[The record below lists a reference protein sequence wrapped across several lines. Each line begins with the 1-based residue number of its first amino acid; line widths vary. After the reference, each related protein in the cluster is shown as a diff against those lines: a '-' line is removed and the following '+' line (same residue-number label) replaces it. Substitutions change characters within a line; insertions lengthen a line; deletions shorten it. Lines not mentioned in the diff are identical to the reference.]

1 MEAPGPCVAFLLEG
15 SVDCERK
22 AKKFIQDK
30 LKVPNANKLV
40 MGRVNRIGPYKP
52 NQSKPRQT
60 IVKFDLFKHRNKV
73 WVAKKNL
80 PRGSSHSV
88 KENFSK
94 ETERARA
101 QLTPIMKVARKRGY
115 YAKLDGQRL
124 IVSSHDKGVNLSVTL
139 DSLDKL
145 PQDISADSVYTP
157 TKNGITLY
165 YSLHSPFSNFFKC
178 FFHDDKG
185 KEYNGVEQYY
195 IHNNALIANDH
206 ELAHWVMLQDDP
218 AVMKSRA
225 KSLRSLDPDINV
237 LKLSMT

>member
-1 MEAPGPCVAFLLEG
+1 MICTVSKKKDNAVLKGRLVDLEDRQRRDNLVFDGIPDGPKET

-22 AKKFIQDK
+22 AKKNIQDK

-40 MGRVNRIGPYKP
+40 MGRVHRIGPYKP

-73 WVAKKNL
+73 WDAKKNL
-80 PRGSSHSV
+80 PRGSANSV

-124 IVSSHDKGVNLSVTL
+124 IVSSHDKGCHTR
-139 DSLDKL
+139 
-145 PQDISADSVYTP
+145 
-157 TKNGITLY
+157 
-165 YSLHSPFSNFFKC
+165 FS
-178 FFHDDKG
+178 
-185 KEYNGVEQYY
+185 
-195 IHNNALIANDH
+195 
-206 ELAHWVMLQDDP
+206 
-218 AVMKSRA
+218 
-225 KSLRSLDPDINV
+225 
-237 LKLSMT
+237 